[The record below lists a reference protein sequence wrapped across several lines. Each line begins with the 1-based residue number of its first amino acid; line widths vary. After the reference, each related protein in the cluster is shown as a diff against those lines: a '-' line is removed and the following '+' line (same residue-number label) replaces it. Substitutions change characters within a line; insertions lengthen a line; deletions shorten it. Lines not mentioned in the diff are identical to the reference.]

1 MRRHIKLLSL
11 EDDEARSLGVRLKV
25 VRTIILGLAALTVAS
40 IISQTGL
47 IAFAGLIA
55 PHAARL
61 ALRKTTFSWCV
72 LSALMGAL
80 ILLVSDCI
88 ARGLSIVEIP
98 ISIPTTFIGVP
109 ILLYFLWRRKTGK
122 A

>member
-1 MRRHIKLLSL
+1 MLSL
-11 EDDEARSLGVRLKV
+11 EDDESKTLGVRLKII
-25 VRTIILGLAALTVAS
+25 RTIILGLSALTVAS

-72 LSALMGAL
+72 LSSLMGAL
-80 ILLVSDCI
+80 ILLISDSI
-88 ARGLSIVEIP
+88 ARGLSVVEIP

-109 ILLYFLWRRKTGK
+109 ILLYFLYRRKIGR